1 MVAHTCVP
9 SSWQLVEASLSYLEI
24 PSLKNNKTAKKKKIR
39 KTEYAKFK
47 VLRPYVNDIKM
58 VLTQYSNF
66 LLVLYSFLK

>member
-9 SSWQLVEASLSYLEI
+9 SSWQLVEASLSYLDI
-24 PSLKNNKTAKKKKIR
+24 PSLKNNKTAKKKKR